1 MDAIG
6 AFDLTKVYT
15 AKGTGRDVAA
25 LQSINLQVPQGRAM
39 ACVGPES
46 SGKTTLVRVL
56 SGLLRPTSGEC
67 SVLGLSPAF
76 ETARLHGMMGTVL
89 FSAKL
94 YADLSLWDNM
104 LFFAGVHYVQKN
116 DGMERASFLLHR
128 LNLWDE
134 RELSP
139 RQLST
144 GMLKRASLA
153 RALIH
158 RPRVLLMDE
167 QGAGMDLETARLVRE
182 LLQYV
187 LREEG
192 VTLLLCTQN
201 MNFAQT
207 VCHNFGL
214 LHQGTLMARGDL
226 ESLRIGSGV
235 RLKASLRLA
244 DGQKGPEGFR
254 RQADGQGGTLWQ
266 RELQS
271 QEEMPKLIAQVVG
284 QGSSLYEAQV
294 LRPSLEEIYQAHLE
308 GGRRREA
315 VIHGETRVGQAGQ
328 PAVQSTAQPA
338 AAADVR
344 SEA

>member
-15 AKGTGRDVAA
+15 AKGAGGDVTA

-46 SGKTTLVRVL
+46 SGKTTLVRLL
-56 SGLLRPTSGEC
+56 SGLLRPTYGEC

-76 ETARLHGMMGTVL
+76 ETARLHSMMGTVL

-94 YADLSLWDNM
+94 YADLSLWDNL
-104 LFFAGVHYVQKN
+104 LFFGGVHKMSRDEAV
-116 DGMERASFLLHR
+116 ERTSFLLHR
-128 LNLWDE
+128 LNLWEE
-134 RELSP
+134 REMSP

-144 GMLKRASLA
+144 GMLKRANLA

-167 QGAGMDLETARLVRE
+167 QGAGMDLETAGLVRE
-182 LLQYV
+182 LLEYV

-192 VTLLLCTQN
+192 ATLLICTQD
-201 MNFAQT
+201 MNYVQAF
-207 VCHNFGL
+207 CHSFGL
-214 LHQGTLMARGDL
+214 LHRGALMARGDL

-244 DGQKGPEGFR
+244 EGQKGPEGFR
-254 RQADGQGGTLWQ
+254 RQAGGLWQ

-271 QEEMPKLIAQVVG
+271 EEEMPKLIAQVVG
-284 QGSSLYEAQV
+284 QGGSLYEAQV

-315 VIHGETRVGQAGQ
+315 VIHGETRDSQAGK
-328 PAVQSTAQPA
+328 PGAQPA
-338 AAADVR
+338 AQPAPASSAR